1 DRLEIKVIRVDL
13 DSIKI
18 DLALLGSLKKP
29 SKKFKKSFIR
39 SEKTNKKNK
48 RRKRK

>member
-1 DRLEIKVIRVDL
+1 VIRVDL

-18 DLALLGSLKKP
+18 DLALVGSLKKP

-39 SEKTNKKNK
+39 SEKTHKKDKRRNKK
-48 RRKRK
+48 

>member
-1 DRLEIKVIRVDL
+1 VKVIRVDL

-18 DLALLGSLKKP
+18 DLALIGSLKKP

-39 SEKTNKKNK
+39 SEKIKKKNK
-48 RRKRK
+48 LRNKK